1 MIKITD
7 SKETIILTK
16 EDILIIDN
24 YIIIKPIH
32 KYWVVKLFI
41 VVEKGF
47 LKEIIKAYDIEE
59 EPLDRFKSKT
69 KLSDTLVLSEGDF
82 KRFKKLYENMHNK
95 IDYRKKAIIKAYSE
109 LLSYE
114 YFQATVL
121 EDNPGITIEELFE
134 DLGDSYN
141 YEKCKEEII
150 DLSKKYIKDKYN
162 IK

>member
-114 YFQATVL
+114 YFQGSVL
-121 EDNPGITIEELFE
+121 EDCSSVSITELFD
-134 DLGDSYN
+134 DLNESYD
-141 YEKCKEEII
+141 YKKYRDEII
-150 DLSKKYIKDKYN
+150 KESKKILKEKY
-162 IK
+162 KVE

>member
-95 IDYRKKAIIKAYSE
+95 I
-109 LLSYE
+109 L
-114 YFQATVL
+114 
-121 EDNPGITIEELFE
+121 
-134 DLGDSYN
+134 
-141 YEKCKEEII
+141 
-150 DLSKKYIKDKYN
+150 N
-162 IK
+162 IKLEGLWT